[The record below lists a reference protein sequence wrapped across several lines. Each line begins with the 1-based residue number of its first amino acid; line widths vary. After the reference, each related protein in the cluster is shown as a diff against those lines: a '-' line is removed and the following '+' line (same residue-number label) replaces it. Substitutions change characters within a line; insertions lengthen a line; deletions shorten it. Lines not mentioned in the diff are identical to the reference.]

1 MQKYSFLLLTAFI
14 LITSCSQKTVPAATT
29 ASKVNAVAESA
40 EGSAPAAAPAASS
53 KMDSFTAAGK
63 TLYISKCGRC
73 HALKATTDYS
83 KQQWIPIMDRMAEKA
98 KLSDTEK
105 TEVLVYVQ
113 ANAKK

>member
-1 MQKYSFLLLTAFI
+1 MQKYSFLLLTAFT
-14 LITSCSQKTVPAATT
+14 LMTSCSQKTVPAATS
-29 ASKVNAVAESA
+29 AGKVNAVSETA
-40 EGSAPAAAPAASS
+40 EGSATATAPAGSS

-63 TLYISKCGRC
+63 NIYISKCGRC
-73 HALKATTDYS
+73 HALKAITDYS